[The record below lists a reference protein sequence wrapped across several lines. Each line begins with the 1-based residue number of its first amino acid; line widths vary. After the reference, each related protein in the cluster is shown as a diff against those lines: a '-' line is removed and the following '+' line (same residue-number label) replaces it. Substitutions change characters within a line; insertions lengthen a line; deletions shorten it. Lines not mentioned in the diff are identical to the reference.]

1 MIVKLAYL
9 FFRNDKDTKSTTS
22 SSKGLLIMDE
32 LQEWLNEQSRNAKPV
47 KENNT
52 TSRDSLISSSSDMTG
67 TAWDEVYEMMVRNGE
82 IDHVNG
88 THV

>member
-1 MIVKLAYL
+1 
-9 FFRNDKDTKSTTS
+9 
-22 SSKGLLIMDE
+22 MDE

-47 KENNT
+47 KETNT